1 MSRAAEVRLDF
12 AGEERLFRLGIG
24 QLRALDEACDC
35 GPMELLTRF
44 SSGTWRAKDLRE
56 TVFQALKGG
65 GMADAE
71 ATRLVKDTIDLG
83 PLNQYVPLAQG
94 AVLAC
99 LVGVEGD
106 DLGESKGEAE
116 NNSPSP
122 EESSVSPG
130 STEQA
135 KPSE

>member
-24 QLRALDEACDC
+24 QLRVLDEACDC

-44 SSGTWRAKDLRE
+44 SAGTWRTKDLRE
-56 TVFQALKGG
+56 TIFQGLKGG

-71 ATRLVKDTIDLG
+71 ATRLVRETVDVG
-83 PLNQYVPLAQG
+83 PLNQYVPIAQG
-94 AVLAC
+94 TVLAC

-106 DLGESKGEAE
+106 DLGEPEGEAE
-116 NNSPSP
+116 KSSPSP
-122 EESSVSPG
+122 DQKSGSPA
-130 STEQA
+130 STEPA
-135 KPSE
+135 PSSE

>member
-24 QLRALDEACDC
+24 QLRVLDEACDC

-44 SSGTWRAKDLRE
+44 SSGTWRTKDLRE
-56 TVFQALKGG
+56 TIFQGLKGG
-65 GMADAE
+65 GMADAD
-71 ATRLVKDTIDLG
+71 ATRLVRETVDVG
-83 PLNQYVPLAQG
+83 PLNQYVPIAQG

-106 DLGESKGEAE
+106 DLGELEARGEKKTRSRAKKSA
-116 NNSPSP
+116 SPASTGP
-122 EESSVSPG
+122 APSSD
-130 STEQA
+130 
-135 KPSE
+135 